1 MISTGWVHAGLIIW
15 SIPDI
20 VHSLSIHR
28 SSIPG
33 LKNLRILSRRRGI
46 MVQQFKISPNM
57 TKKEIID
64 KYTALLDAY
73 KDAVQKA
80 KEAEK

>member
-1 MISTGWVHAGLIIW
+1 
-15 SIPDI
+15 
-20 VHSLSIHR
+20 
-28 SSIPG
+28 
-33 LKNLRILSRRRGI
+33 
-46 MVQQFKISPNM
+46 MVQEFKISPNM

-80 KEAEK
+80 KEAEKQRSEAEKYKEAMAIGNHLNRPKGWGINPPLAD

>member
-1 MISTGWVHAGLIIW
+1 
-15 SIPDI
+15 
-20 VHSLSIHR
+20 
-28 SSIPG
+28 
-33 LKNLRILSRRRGI
+33 